1 MSLSAVASVEWLVG
15 IAAGLTAL
23 GVIGKYG
30 LKAFRAVNQGIKG
43 IEYVKTQM
51 ERNGGSTQADAVAR
65 IEATTTETAQRMTA
79 IEQRVAVV
87 EANTEIHAR
96 RLDDSSERIKAVI
109 ESLDV
114 LTSDVAALRSPPP
127 TPQPPEVQP

>member
-15 IAAGLTAL
+15 IAAALTAL

-30 LKAFRAVNQGIKG
+30 LKAFRAVDAGIKG

-51 ERNGGSTQADAVAR
+51 ERNGGSTQADAIAR
-65 IEATTTETAQRMTA
+65 IEATTTQTAERLSA

-87 EANTEIHAR
+87 EANTEIHAT
-96 RLDDSSERIKAVI
+96 RLDSGAERINSVI
-109 ESLDV
+109 ESLDS
-114 LTSDVAALRSPPP
+114 LAAYVAEIRKQPP
-127 TPQPPEVQP
+127 TPEAQP